1 MLKRLFKKNE
11 FKPMTINKDGHI
23 SIQKSLRAIVDI
35 DIGSKIVLKEA
46 LVSGEECGKGSTFTY
61 EVL

>member
-1 MLKRLFKKNE
+1 MSTFFARLFIGMME
-11 FKPMTINKDGHI
+11 SLIRIN
-23 SIQKSLRAIVDI
+23 LRRLALSIVDI